1 MSAHLNS
8 MEMNG
13 KTLMV
18 STDFGF
24 NPGWIRS
31 QELFSL
37 Y

>member
-8 MEMNG
+8 VEMNG

-18 STDFGF
+18 SADFGV

-31 QELFSL
+31 QELLSL
-37 Y
+37 H